1 MNYNAKMKHNVKVLY
16 LEGYDFSQIARAIG
30 CKPATVKRWS
40 RKEDWPKEKARMR
53 AEAGSRAIQ
62 LYAIL
67 MSDQTAQKIN
77 GYHEMVVKALK
88 RMAQPDKESV
98 DKGHELFNVAI
109 KGIEATEQ
117 DCRRVR
123 FLFELAWGIEI
134 KDLTSRFS

>member
-1 MNYNAKMKHNVKVLY
+1 MSYDAKMKEKAKARY
-16 LEGYDFSQIARAIG
+16 LEGYDFSQIAREVG

-40 RKEDWPKEKARMR
+40 RKEDWPKEKAKMR
-53 AEAGSRAIQ
+53 AEAGSRAVQ

-98 DKGHELFNVAI
+98 DKGHELFNTAI
-109 KGIEATEQ
+109 EGNKAIEQ

-123 FLFELAWGIEI
+123 FLFELALGIEI
-134 KDLTSRFS
+134 KDL